1 MIDLLVEKV
10 DVFREKLEIT
20 LRYTPQLP
28 NDTPQ
33 KGKTEYSDTDNNP
46 DGNSPD
52 RGFLFMQ
59 YTAHY
64 TQTKKGRKSTRCWET
79 LTHKQIEILIFV

>member
-20 LRYTPQLP
+20 LRYTPQMP
-28 NDTPQ
+28 NDTPP
-33 KGKTEYSDTDNNP
+33 KGTTEYSDADNGP

-52 RGFLFMQ
+52 RGHLFIQ

-64 TQTKKGRKSTRCWET
+64 TQTKKGRKSTRYWET
-79 LTHKQIEILIFV
+79 ISHKQIGILIFV